1 MEVLLVIIVW
11 ILLQS
16 GDQIIHQALGW
27 NFHPPPGGIAIG
39 EIITPL
45 VIGFLGDLALPQ
57 RIGCCLP
64 FVQHPMQLSR
74 LLAVTKIHPQADIA
88 LGFLY
93 IQAISVFQGEKSVH
107 ETNIGINIRHQYG
120 MGRYTEDLRHLCCQI
135 GLRIPV
141 LGFILCH
148 AYIGGIDR
156 EAQKLS
162 QITLRHLHALAEM
175 MNALASG
182 HEKVPFQ

>member
-1 MEVLLVIIVW
+1 MIAVW
-11 ILLQS
+11 ILLET
-16 GDQIIHQALGW
+16 GNQIIHQTLGR

-57 RIGCCLP
+57 RIGRCLP
-64 FVQHPMQLSR
+64 FVQHPVQLSR
-74 LLAVTKIHPQADIA
+74 LLAVTKIHPQANVTIR
-88 LGFLY
+88 FLH
-93 IQAISVFQGEKSVH
+93 IQAISVFQGEKRVH
-107 ETNIGINIRHQYG
+107 ETNIGINIRHRDG
-120 MGRYTEDLRHLCCQI
+120 MGRYTEDLRHLRCQV

-141 LGFILCH
+141 LRLILCH
-148 AYIGGIDR
+148 AYIGGIGR
-156 EAQKLS
+156 EAKKLP

>member
-1 MEVLLVIIVW
+1 MIAVW
-11 ILLQS
+11 ILLET
-16 GDQIIHQALGW
+16 GNQIIHQALGR

-45 VIGFLGDLALPQ
+45 VIGFPGDLTLPQ
-57 RIGCCLP
+57 CIGRCLP
-64 FVQHPMQLSR
+64 LVKHPMQLSR
-74 LLAVTKIHPQADIA
+74 LLAVTKIHPQANVT
-88 LGFLY
+88 LGFLH
-93 IQAISVFQGEKSVH
+93 IQAISVFQGEKRVH
-107 ETNIGINIRHQYG
+107 ETNIGINIRNRDG
-120 MGRYTEDLRHLCCQI
+120 MGRYTEDLRHLCYQI
-135 GLRIPV
+135 GLRIAV
-141 LGFILCH
+141 LRLILRH
-148 AYIGGIDR
+148 AYICGIGR